1 MAQDE
6 VQKMLGM
13 KTYKIPVSQSSRSV
27 NAISGV
33 PAAWRVG
40 ARGDSE
46 VEDDDDDENDDD
58 TDEEEEETPA
68 QVECSDNEESL
79 EEEESSDGTEEGPA
93 APDPEKSAEPEAD
106 QTQTKISFGGTMH
119 NSDYVP
125 TKDSKDS
132 FRQGTDRAARVKRW
146 NSLDPKAKDPPE
158 TQGTEVVTDSSGR
171 VSVAVFEGG
180 RKGFVKK
187 KRL

>member
-58 TDEEEEETPA
+58 TDEEEEETP
-68 QVECSDNEESL
+68 
-79 EEEESSDGTEEGPA
+79 DGTEEGPA

-106 QTQTKISFGGTMH
+106 QTQTKFSFGGTMH

>member
-1 MAQDE
+1 MTEDE

-40 ARGDSE
+40 AKRDSE
-46 VEDDDDDENDDD
+46 VEDDD
-58 TDEEEEETPA
+58 TDEEEEENPA
-68 QVECSDNEESL
+68 QVKCSDNEESS

-93 APDPEKSAEPEAD
+93 APDPEKSSGPEAD
-106 QTQTKISFGGTMH
+106 RTQTKISFGGTMH
-119 NSDYVP
+119 DSDYVS

-132 FRQGTDRAARVKRW
+132 FRQGTDRAARVERW
-146 NSLDPKAKDPPE
+146 NSLDPNAREPPE
-158 TQGTEVVTDSSGR
+158 VSEATEVVTSRSGR
-171 VSVAVFEGG
+171 GSVAILEGG
-180 RKGFVKK
+180 RRGYVKK
-187 KRL
+187 VKKRS